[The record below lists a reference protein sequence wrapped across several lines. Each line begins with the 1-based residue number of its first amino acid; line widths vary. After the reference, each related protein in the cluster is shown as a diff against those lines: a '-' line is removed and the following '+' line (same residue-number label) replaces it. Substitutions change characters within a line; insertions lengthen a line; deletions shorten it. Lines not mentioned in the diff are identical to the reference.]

1 MFSPIVVVVF
11 VGYFLALVGIA
22 IVRARRMN
30 AMSDYVLGGRRMSSI
45 TSGLSAS
52 VSTTSGWTM
61 LALPA
66 LAFTEGANILWL
78 VGFIAAGVWLNWTL
92 VAKRLRR
99 YTIAAGDSLTVPE
112 FFERRFADGSG
123 AVRTIAAALT
133 IFFIIFYT
141 NSGLIAGADLLG
153 SVFGIG
159 SNAGVWI
166 TLFAVASYTFIGGF
180 LAVSRTDVFQAVL
193 MLAGFIIIPLTL
205 LFVSDNPF
213 QEVGGESGFF
223 NPFTDP
229 SGEVVTPVFLAGLAG
244 WGIGA
249 LGSQRVLQRFMAV
262 ESEEKIDESRNISAA
277 WIIGI
282 YALSFLLGLLAHPAL
297 EAAGIETTDPEQVY
311 FAVVDHFFPVVIGGL
326 LLSAVIA
333 AVMSTSDS
341 QLLLASAVASN
352 DLPIV
357 RGFSAAL
364 DTREQV
370 WLGRGWLVVVGLL
383 SGVLT
388 VAFPD
393 SILNLVAY
401 AWGGMGATFGP
412 VVVLSLY
419 WRRFNAAGAVAG
431 MLAGFATATLWQFGL
446 EGGPQGLFDIM
457 PCTPGCIAGTIAAV
471 AVTLRTAPPS
481 NDVLAAFDGVV
492 GRATTRPR
500 GRAASRE

>member
-1 MFSPIVVVVF
+1 MFSPVVVAVF

-30 AMSDYVLGGRRMSSI
+30 AMSDYVLGGRRMSSL

-66 LAFTEGANILWL
+66 LAFTGGANILWL
-78 VGFIAAGVWLNWTL
+78 VGFLAVGVWLNWTL

-99 YTIAAGDSLTVPE
+99 YTIAAEDSLTVPE

-123 AVRTIAAALT
+123 AVRAVAAVLT
-133 IFFIIFYT
+133 IFFIVFYT
-141 NSGLIAGADLLG
+141 NSGLIAGAELLG
-153 SVFGIG
+153 SVFEIDLNPGI
-159 SNAGVWI
+159 WI

-205 LFVSDNPF
+205 LFLADDPF
-213 QEVGGESGFF
+213 GEVGDQPGFF

-229 SGEVVTPVFLAGLAG
+229 QGEVVTPVYLIGLAG
-244 WGIGA
+244 WGLGA
-249 LGSQRVLQRFMAV
+249 FGSQRVLQRFMAV
-262 ESEEKIDESRNISAA
+262 ESEAKIDESRNISAA

-311 FAVVDHFFPVVIGGL
+311 FAVVDHFFPALIGAL

-333 AVMSTSDS
+333 AVMSTADS

-352 DLPIV
+352 DLPYV
-357 RGFSAAL
+357 RRISAAL
-364 DTREQV
+364 DTRRQV
-370 WLGRGWLVVVGLL
+370 WLGRAWLVVVGLF

-401 AWGGMGATFGP
+401 AWGGMGAAFGP
-412 VVVLSLY
+412 VVLLALY
-419 WRRFNAAGAVAG
+419 WRRFNAAGALAG
-431 MLAGFATATLWQFGL
+431 MLAGFGVATLWQFGL
-446 EGGPQGLFDIM
+446 EGGPQGVFDIM
-457 PCTPGCIAGTIAAV
+457 PASPGCIAGTAAAIV
-471 AVTLRTAPPS
+471 VTLRTAPPAAH
-481 NDVLAAFDGVV
+481 VLATFDEV
-492 GRATTRPR
+492 A
-500 GRAASRE
+500 GRAAARP

>member
-1 MFSPIVVVVF
+1 MFSPVVVAVF

-30 AMSDYVLGGRRMSSI
+30 AMSDYVLGGRRMSSL

-66 LAFTEGANILWL
+66 LAYTGGANILWL
-78 VGFIAAGVWLNWTL
+78 VGFLAVGVWLNWTL

-99 YTIAAGDSLTVPE
+99 YTIAAEDSLTVPE

-123 AVRTIAAALT
+123 AVRTVAATLT

-141 NSGLIAGADLLG
+141 NSGLIAGAELLG
-153 SVFGIG
+153 SVFEIDLNPGI
-159 SNAGVWI
+159 WI

-205 LFVSDNPF
+205 LFLADDPF
-213 QEVGGESGFF
+213 HEVGGEPGFF

-229 SGEVVTPVFLAGLAG
+229 QGDVVTAVYLIGLAG
-244 WGIGA
+244 WGLGA
-249 LGSQRVLQRFMAV
+249 FGSQRVLQRFMAV
-262 ESEEKIDESRNISAA
+262 ESEAKIDESRNISAA

-311 FAVVDHFFPVVIGGL
+311 FAVVDHFFPAVIGAL

-333 AVMSTSDS
+333 AVMSTADS

-352 DLPIV
+352 DLPYI
-357 RGFSAAL
+357 RRISAAL
-364 DTREQV
+364 DTRRQV
-370 WLGRGWLVVVGLL
+370 WLGRAWLVVVGLF

-401 AWGGMGATFGP
+401 AWGGMGAAFGP
-412 VVVLSLY
+412 VVLLSLY
-419 WRRFNAAGAVAG
+419 WRRFNAAGALAS
-431 MLAGFATATLWQFGL
+431 MLAGFGVATLWQFGL
-446 EGGPQGLFDIM
+446 EGGPQGIFDIM
-457 PCTPGCIAGTIAAV
+457 PASPGCVAGTAAAV
-471 AVTLRTAPPS
+471 VVTLRTAPPPAH
-481 NDVLAAFDGVV
+481 VLATFDEV
-492 GRATTRPR
+492 A
-500 GRAASRE
+500 GRAAARP